1 MQSHNLKY
9 FLLCMKSIISLNV
22 EMLPKCNK
30 VKTVV
35 IVSNLQQECS

>member
-9 FLLCMKSIISLNV
+9 LLLCMKSISLNV